1 MSDYLKTCSPSF
13 PRAQSASLLV
23 STLSSTQGGAAGW
36 QLQWLMFYSM
46 ERLMASAK
54 LQFTPNELLRVFFII
69 VIILLSLLKKQN
81 STE

>member
-1 MSDYLKTCSPSF
+1 
-13 PRAQSASLLV
+13 
-23 STLSSTQGGAAGW
+23 
-36 QLQWLMFYSM
+36 
-46 ERLMASAK
+46 MASAK